1 MFHRRLRLKQQFG
14 KQGLE
19 RRKNSKKCRF
29 LYSVDFCKNVDFE
42 VFFSVSSSQ
51 GSLCLVYLTN
61 QVRSLPF
68 SQVLGML
75 WHPSHFRVYC
85 ITVML
90 YLHFMY
96 ISVNPPPAPR
106 RPPLRPFQPPKR
118 VTHERRF
125 LTTVSLRSKSLRALT
140 EFHIH
145 FTTTAF
151 LILMHFIECPC
162 KVVV

>member
-1 MFHRRLRLKQQFG
+1 MFHRRLRLKQQLG

-75 WHPSHFRVYC
+75 WHPSHFES
-85 ITVML
+85 L
-90 YLHFMY
+90 PPSPMY
-96 ISVNPPPAPR
+96 SCGFRTRSPFTNFSSVHHPIFKSWKLLKKNID
-106 RPPLRPFQPPKR
+106 
-118 VTHERRF
+118 F
-125 LTTVSLRSKSLRALT
+125 L
-140 EFHIH
+140 
-145 FTTTAF
+145 
-151 LILMHFIECPC
+151 
-162 KVVV
+162 